1 MKTAY
6 DGQEKDV
13 RLQVVYTGINF
24 SPMSKLLYT
33 TVPFDN
39 PSTSLP
45 EAGIANPTAT
55 SGPTGGSSQ
64 KDDTTGYIAGGTI
77 GGVALTAIVIAGL
90 VLFLRRRKIR
100 KGQRV
105 GGFVR

>member
-1 MKTAY
+1 M
-6 DGQEKDV
+6 

-55 SGPTGGSSQ
+55 NAATGGGSG
-64 KDDTTGYIAGGTI
+64 KDDTTGYIAGGTV
-77 GGVALTAIVIAGL
+77 GGVALIAIVVAGIIL
-90 VLFLRRRKIR
+90 LLRRRKIR
-100 KGQRV
+100 NGQRV

>member
-1 MKTAY
+1 M
-6 DGQEKDV
+6 

-39 PSTSLP
+39 PSTAP
-45 EAGIANPTAT
+45 TEAGKANPTST
-55 SGPTGGSSQ
+55 STPGAAGP
-64 KDDTTGYIAGGTI
+64 KDDSDTTGYIAGGTI
-77 GGVALTAIVIAGL
+77 GGVAVAAIVIAGI
-90 VLFLRRRKIR
+90 VLYLRRRKIR